1 MAYIENTKYN
11 TLPEQWM
18 SVKFDLFNNATT
30 EQLELNQRHLKL
42 SMSIQTQKAGFD
54 DWQSFRA
61 GLNLEPRF
69 IYRGTNTE
77 NHNPKHYSLV
87 RKLHDEIRSELEP
100 ERINI
105 SKFYR
110 AGQKSSPLLNVS
122 CCVAL
127 SQDEWFVW
135 IIRNQDI
142 YCFNLTDNLTPK
154 QTKNNIIATNFIS
167 RITAG
172 KNYLLP
178 EDLGI

>member
-1 MAYIENTKYN
+1 MAYIENTQYN
-11 TLPEQWM
+11 KLPDQWM
-18 SVKFDLFNNATT
+18 SVKFDLFNNATQ

-42 SMSIQTQKAGFD
+42 SMSIQTQKTGFN
-54 DWQSFRA
+54 DWRVYRA

-77 NHNPKHYSLV
+77 NHDARHYRMV
-87 RKLHDEIRSELEP
+87 RKLHDEIRSELNP

-110 AGQKSSPLLNVS
+110 AGQKNSPLLNVS

-127 SQDEWFVW
+127 DNKDWYVW
-135 IIRNQDI
+135 VVRKTDI

-154 QTKNNIIATNFIS
+154 QTRNNIIATNFIT
-167 RITAG
+167 RLTKE
-172 KNYLLP
+172 KNYLTP
-178 EDLGI
+178 EDEGI